1 MVKVQKYSCILKN
14 IHWIML
20 AAIRSLVTTYFN
32 NFWKLN
38 KQFWERVSMTAPS
51 WSAGSRLQYH
61 SPLPGQ

>member
-38 KQFWERVSMTAPS
+38 KQFWKKSFHDGP
-51 WSAGSRLQYH
+51 
-61 SPLPGQ
+61 